1 MSSFQGDSISSQC
14 RFYFYLALLLC
25 CHFCLFQ
32 LPEVSLSLVIC
43 SQSSKNENYF
53 FYDDGDDDNDGGG
66 DDGSDDDNYGDNDN
80 GLEVHSPDWG
90 SLKRKPV
97 QQNSLH
103 L

>member
-1 MSSFQGDSISSQC
+1 M
-14 RFYFYLALLLC
+14 
-25 CHFCLFQ
+25 
-32 LPEVSLSLVIC
+32 SLVIC

-66 DDGSDDDNYGDNDN
+66 DDDNYGDNDN

-90 SLKRKPV
+90 SLKRKPG

>member
-1 MSSFQGDSISSQC
+1 M
-14 RFYFYLALLLC
+14 
-25 CHFCLFQ
+25 
-32 LPEVSLSLVIC
+32 SLVIC

-66 DDGSDDDNYGDNDN
+66 DNDN

>member
-1 MSSFQGDSISSQC
+1 M
-14 RFYFYLALLLC
+14 
-25 CHFCLFQ
+25 
-32 LPEVSLSLVIC
+32 SLVIC

-66 DDGSDDDNYGDNDN
+66 DDNYGDNDN

-90 SLKRKPV
+90 SLKRKPG